1 MAVERVRMGV
11 REMMQQRPV
20 ALHDEEA
27 SPRLLSG
34 IGRQAVVKAPH
45 LDEPGLLSR
54 GRMLQ
59 ETRQSEIYNL
69 LQLHRTC
76 TIADL
81 AQRFDVSDETIR
93 RDIRQLEAE
102 GQAYRVRGG
111 VTLKETAAEAP
122 YLTRRNQNAEKK
134 QAIALKAAQL
144 VEDGM
149 TILIDSGS
157 TSYWLSR
164 ALSKQRHLNIITNAL
179 EVAREMAGK
188 NDCRVFF
195 GGGEIDDHYQSC
207 FGTATEAF
215 MSQFT
220 PALAF
225 FSISAIDSRRGLL
238 DIHYPEA
245 TLKARLCPLAS
256 RVVVLADSTKFERQG
271 IVKALD
277 FKDVDIFITDTAPP
291 AQLLEALRDA
301 EVLIG

>member
-1 MAVERVRMGV
+1 
-11 REMMQQRPV
+11 
-20 ALHDEEA
+20 
-27 SPRLLSG
+27 
-34 IGRQAVVKAPH
+34 
-45 LDEPGLLSR
+45 
-54 GRMLQ
+54 MLQ
-59 ETRQSEIYNL
+59 ETRQSEIYYL

-179 EVAREMAGK
+179 EVAREMSGK

-195 GGGEIDDHYQSC
+195 GGGEIDDNYQSC
-207 FGTATEAF
+207 FGAATEAF

-220 PALAF
+220 PAIAF

-245 TLKARLCPLAS
+245 TLKARLFPLAS

-277 FKDVDIFITDTAPP
+277 FKDIDIFITDTPPP

-301 EVLIG
+301 EVQIG